1 MSRTAGPDVV
11 ATSGTV
17 GPKLGAGVDL
27 LRAIVAATRA
37 SVDARRRTTSDGEIE
52 RAAAARMPKAAEFMA
67 RLNRP
72 DQVNVIA
79 ECKRRSPS
87 RGVLCRDYDPARLAT
102 AYARGGAAAVSV
114 LTEPTF
120 FDGALEHLREV
131 RATVELP
138 ILGKD
143 FIVTEYQLVEARAA
157 GADAALLI
165 VGALDDAMLRRL
177 LAAADGLDL
186 AALVEVH
193 DAAEL
198 DRALDAG
205 ARLVGVN
212 NRNLRTLEVAVDTS
226 VQLIERIPDGVCAV
240 AESGLRSSGDLA
252 MLRSFGY
259 RAFLVGEALAADAD
273 PARALEAL
281 RDV

>member
-1 MSRTAGPDVV
+1 MSRTAGPDGV